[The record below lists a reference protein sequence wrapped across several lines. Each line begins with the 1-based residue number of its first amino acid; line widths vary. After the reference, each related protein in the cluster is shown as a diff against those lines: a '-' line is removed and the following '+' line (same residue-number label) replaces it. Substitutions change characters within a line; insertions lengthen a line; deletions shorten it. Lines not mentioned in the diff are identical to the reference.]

1 MSGDHAFRH
10 WLKSVGLFF
19 KAAGDF
25 RERSTRFLKKEAH
38 DAEDNF
44 MLLCFGDMLG
54 FPMQTSYY
62 TIELLPYFVE
72 TMDGWEKRMLQRQWT
87 WEEKWAQYD
96 LYDV

>member
-1 MSGDHAFRH
+1 MSGDNKFTH
-10 WLKSVGLFF
+10 WLHSVWLFLKS
-19 KAAGDF
+19 AADF
-25 RERSTRFLKKEAH
+25 RERSTRFLKKEAY

-62 TIELLPYFVE
+62 TIELLPYFAD
-72 TMDGWEKRMLQRQWT
+72 TMGSWEKRMLQRQWT
-87 WEEKWAQYD
+87 WEEKWAQLD

>member
-1 MSGDHAFRH
+1 
-10 WLKSVGLFF
+10 
-19 KAAGDF
+19 
-25 RERSTRFLKKEAH
+25 
-38 DAEDNF
+38 

-62 TIELLPYFVE
+62 TIELLPHFVE
-72 TMDGWEKRMLQRQWT
+72 TLDGWEKRMLQRQWT